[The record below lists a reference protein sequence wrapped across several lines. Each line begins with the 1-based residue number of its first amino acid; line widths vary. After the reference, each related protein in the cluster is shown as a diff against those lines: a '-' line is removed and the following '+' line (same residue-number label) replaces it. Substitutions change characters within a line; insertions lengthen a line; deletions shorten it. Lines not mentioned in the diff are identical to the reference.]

1 MLDSWMLDALG
12 DVSGKTVI
20 DIGCGE
26 GRFCRLLA
34 ELGAV
39 VTGVDLTE
47 PLIERARSL
56 GSDREMYTVGDA
68 EDLDG
73 VCDGSFDLAVS
84 YIVLVDLLDYQRS
97 IREAYRVLRPG
108 GRFVVCNVHPMR
120 SAVISSEGWIK
131 DGDRKLFYALDN
143 YTEEGP
149 REFNWWDRS
158 FVNMHRTVSGYASAF
173 LDAGF
178 VLECDFMSRCPPM
191 INWPS
196 TRSSTTSFGS
206 RTSSCSCWGSH
217 RSERISLG
225 VTRLPNARRAGYG
238 HTDAMRHCHARTAVL
253 I

>member
-1 MLDSWMLDALG
+1 MDIERRLRTQWTEAAQDWIETDQAVRTGMLDSWMLDALG

-56 GSDREMYTVGDA
+56 GSDRETYTVGDA

-108 GRFVVCNVHPMR
+108 GRFVVCSVHPMR
-120 SAVISSEGWIK
+120 SAVISSEG
-131 DGDRKLFYALDN
+131 LDQ
-143 YTEEGP
+143 
-149 REFNWWDRS
+149 
-158 FVNMHRTVSGYASAF
+158 
-173 LDAGF
+173 
-178 VLECDFMSRCPPM
+178 
-191 INWPS
+191 
-196 TRSSTTSFGS
+196 
-206 RTSSCSCWGSH
+206 
-217 RSERISLG
+217 
-225 VTRLPNARRAGYG
+225 RR
-238 HTDAMRHCHARTAVL
+238 RPEAVL
-253 I
+253 PAGQLHGGRPPRVQLVGPIIRQHAPDGVRLRFCLPGRRIRPGGAS